1 MPSAS
6 RTAPTMSTGSRI
18 AGLDAVGVS
27 AGNRSAISASG
38 ARNQNTAGQP
48 QSWTSRP
55 PSNGPAAEPTAYI
68 NVNMPTARL
77 RLSSGNSPVTRAG
90 AQLTINDAPSP

>member
-1 MPSAS
+1 M
-6 RTAPTMSTGSRI
+6 APTMSTGSRT
-18 AGLDAVGVS
+18 AGRDVVCGS

-48 QSWTSRP
+48 QNWTSRP
-55 PSNGPAAEPTAYI
+55 PSNGPAAEPIAYI

-77 RLSSGNSPVTRAG
+77 RLSSGNIPVTSAG
-90 AQLTINDAPSP
+90 AQLTIKEAPIP